1 MNHKFVDTLEKDEQG
16 KPILQCIRCNIR
28 AKLYSNGCRGYL
40 DVNGKVYSGG
50 LVPKCSTSGP
60 IIVEKKDKETLP
72 DLMAYK
78 TELKLDMPIMTDIVS
93 TIADTVADVVDRQ
106 VAVPTEYLMLS
117 PLAEKVQKNLV
128 QQIKLVPQSGLNQ
141 EEALLK
147 DALTVIHVIYAEMVR
162 NNLHTD
168 GMRIARNLLISQS
181 YIETVKKIESKLT

>member
-16 KPILQCIRCNIR
+16 KTILQCIRCGIR
-28 AKLYSNGCRGYL
+28 AKLYDGGYRGYL
-40 DVNGKVYSGG
+40 DPKGKVYSGG

-72 DLMAYK
+72 DLMSYK
-78 TELKLDMPIMTDIVS
+78 TELKPGMPIMAGVIVD
-93 TIADTVADVVDRQ
+93 AVDKQVV
-106 VAVPTEYLMLS
+106 VPTEFLIPS
-117 PLAEKVQKNLV
+117 PVEKVRQNLV